1 MSLSGNGGRCNSSYC
16 QCYHSGCEGI
26 FWGGNKR
33 RRPPSLL
40 SKLAAN
46 HAGGAILRNRCFAGF
61 ALCCLGG
68 PAVLSRKE
76 RPQCSRA
83 PPHRDTGTWSCL
95 WQVWASFVTLVE
107 GCAVLSRSFCFQ
119 PSPHFHLFS
128 TPHHPGISFSLIFL
142 QCLVAAVGHER
153 CVCRPVKCH
162 GRNKRKGG
170 RRERKSVQM
179 FFISLRMRAL
189 CTTVA
194 CMCDSAEEKKKG
206 A

>member
-1 MSLSGNGGRCNSSYC
+1 MVVDVIQATANVTTVGARGFFGGGTKGDALPPFCRNLLPTMLEVRYC
-16 QCYHSGCEGI
+16 VAGVSQA
-26 FWGGNKR
+26 
-33 RRPPSLL
+33 LL
-40 SKLAAN
+40 
-46 HAGGAILRNRCFAGF
+46 FF
-61 ALCCLGG
+61 CCLGG

-170 RRERKSVQM
+170 GEREKVCRC
-179 FFISLRMRAL
+179 FL
-189 CTTVA
+189 
-194 CMCDSAEEKKKG
+194 
-206 A
+206 

>member
-26 FWGGNKR
+26 FGWGGNKR

-170 RRERKSVQM
+170 GRERKSVQM

-194 CMCDSAEEKKKG
+194 CMCEKKRVHD
-206 A
+206 

>member
-1 MSLSGNGGRCNSSYC
+1 MGMVVDVIQATANVTTVRARGF
-16 QCYHSGCEGI
+16 
-26 FWGGNKR
+26 FWGGRNKR

-95 WQVWASFVTLVE
+95 WQVWAFFVTLVE

-128 TPHHPGISFSLIFL
+128 TPHHPGIPFSLIFL

-170 RRERKSVQM
+170 GRERKSVQM

>member
-1 MSLSGNGGRCNSSYC
+1 MGMVVDVIQATANVTTVRARGF
-16 QCYHSGCEGI
+16 
-26 FWGGNKR
+26 FWGGRNKR

-170 RRERKSVQM
+170 GRERKSVQM

>member
-1 MSLSGNGGRCNSSYC
+1 MVVDVIQATANVTTVRARGF
-16 QCYHSGCEGI
+16 
-26 FWGGNKR
+26 FWGGRNKR

-128 TPHHPGISFSLIFL
+128 TPHHPGIPFSLIFL

-170 RRERKSVQM
+170 GRERKSVQM

-194 CMCDSAEEKKKG
+194 CMCDSAEEKKRVHD
-206 A
+206 

>member
-1 MSLSGNGGRCNSSYC
+1 MGMVVDVIQATANVTTVRARGF
-16 QCYHSGCEGI
+16 
-26 FWGGNKR
+26 FWGGRNKR

-170 RRERKSVQM
+170 GRERKSVQM

-194 CMCDSAEEKKKG
+194 CMCEKKRVHD
-206 A
+206 

>member
-1 MSLSGNGGRCNSSYC
+1 MGMVVDVIQATANVTTVRARGF
-16 QCYHSGCEGI
+16 
-26 FWGGNKR
+26 FWGGRNKR

-83 PPHRDTGTWSCL
+83 PPHRDTSTWSCL

-170 RRERKSVQM
+170 GERER
-179 FFISLRMRAL
+179 
-189 CTTVA
+189 
-194 CMCDSAEEKKKG
+194 EKVCRCFL
-206 A
+206 